1 MIYHKKIA
9 FFSYI
14 FCKIKFKIDRN
25 RKIKPSNS
33 KQTNRQT
40 FKKNIPFDAATE
52 NEKIFLTE
60 LLPEGP
66 SMGGGLHHSTLLLI
80 LVNCRLLHSNTTQL
94 YFSSLSLCL

>member
-66 SMGGGLHHSTLLLI
+66 SMRGGAPSQHTVI
-80 LVNCRLLHSNTTQL
+80 N
-94 YFSSLSLCL
+94 LSYL

>member
-40 FKKNIPFDAATE
+40 FKKHIPFDAATE

-66 SMGGGLHHSTLLLI
+66 SMGGGGAPSQHTVI
-80 LVNCRLLHSNTTQL
+80 N
-94 YFSSLSLCL
+94 LS

>member
-40 FKKNIPFDAATE
+40 FKKHIPFDAATE

-66 SMGGGLHHSTLLLI
+66 SMRGGAPSQHTVI
-80 LVNCRLLHSNTTQL
+80 N
-94 YFSSLSLCL
+94 LS